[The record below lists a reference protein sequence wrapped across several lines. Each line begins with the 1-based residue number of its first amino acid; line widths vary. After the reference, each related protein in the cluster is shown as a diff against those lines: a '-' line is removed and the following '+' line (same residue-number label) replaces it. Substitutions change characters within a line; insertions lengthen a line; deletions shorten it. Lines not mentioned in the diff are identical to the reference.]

1 MRVHRREDTRRD
13 QHGVKLL
20 VNQLVNWRWSTGDN
34 PERPRKATR
43 LKVNRTASSKLK
55 CLLAWIGR
63 QDLEGAAVEP
73 PTGPIVDFLRV
84 YSDVQTVLLSDWSE
98 TERTTYAKR
107 LEGIAHAP
115 MDVRPVKLADPT
127 DYLGVYRYAD
137 GVLSELAK
145 RFHLDEIA
153 VHTSPG
159 TSTMAAVWVLLAKTK
174 YEGVKL
180 FKSWID
186 KKSGASRTAELQIPF
201 SLSLEILP
209 ELAARRAELLEA
221 DSQPEL
227 PSTNAFD
234 AIVRRSTTMQRLIR
248 DAHKAALFPNPILI
262 LGESGTGKE
271 LLARAIHAASPR
283 ATGPWNAMN
292 CAAIPRELLD
302 SELFGHV
309 RGAFTGAVG
318 ERQGRFEA
326 CNGGTLFLDEIGDV
340 PPETQVRLLR
350 VLQESEIQRV
360 GESKTR
366 KVDVRIIAAT
376 NRDLVAEMQKGLFRD
391 DLFYRLAVLVFRIL
405 PLRERREDI
414 LPLADH
420 FLSRLN
426 ERARDIPTAERK
438 TLSPSARTFAEEYR
452 WPGNVREL
460 ENTMARAFALVP
472 GDSLKGDDLRAHVIP
487 TSHPP
492 TQQGELA
499 IMKNFNLNKELEAI
513 ERGLIEQAM
522 REAGGVKERA
532 AKLLGLASR
541 QALSHRIRK
550 LGLSI

>member
-1 MRVHRREDTRRD
+1 M
-13 QHGVKLL
+13 
-20 VNQLVNWRWSTGDN
+20 
-34 PERPRKATR
+34 
-43 LKVNRTASSKLK
+43 NRTTSLNLK
-55 CLLAWIGR
+55 CLVAWIGR
-63 QDLEGAAVEP
+63 QDLEGATVEP

-84 YSDVQTVLLSDWSE
+84 YRDVESLLLSDWAE
-98 TERTTYAKR
+98 AERIAYVKHV
-107 LEGIAHAP
+107 EGIVIGR
-115 MDVRPVKLADPT
+115 MEVRPVRLGDPT

-137 GVLSELAK
+137 SVLSEVAK

-159 TSTMAAVWVLLAKTK
+159 TGTMAAVWVLLAKTK
-174 YEGVKL
+174 YEGVRL

-186 KKSGASRTAELQIPF
+186 KKSGAARVAELHIPF
-201 SLSLEILP
+201 SLSLEMLP
-209 ELAARRAELLEA
+209 QIAARRAELLQA
-221 DSQPEL
+221 DGQPQL

-234 AIVRRSTTMQRLIR
+234 AIVRRSAAMERLIR
-248 DAHKAALFPNPILI
+248 DAHKAAFFPNPTLI

-271 LLARAIHAASPR
+271 LLARAVHAASPR
-283 ATGPWNAMN
+283 SKGPWSAIN

-318 ERQGRFEA
+318 ERHGKFEA
-326 CNGGTLFLDEIGDV
+326 CNGGTLFLDEIGDL

-350 VLQESEIQRV
+350 VLQEGEIQRV

-376 NRDLVAEMQKGLFRD
+376 NRDLVVEMRRGVFRD
-391 DLFYRLAVLVFRIL
+391 DLFYRLAVLVFRMP
-405 PLRERREDI
+405 PLRERREDT
-414 LPLADH
+414 LPPADH

-438 TLSPSARTFAEEYR
+438 TLSASARRFAEEYE

-460 ENTMARAFALVP
+460 ENTIARAFALVP
-472 GDSLKGDDLRAHVIP
+472 GDTLTGGDLRAHVIP
-487 TSHPP
+487 TGRSRGH
-492 TQQGELA
+492 QKELS
-499 IMKNFNLNKELEAI
+499 ILKNFSLNKELEAI